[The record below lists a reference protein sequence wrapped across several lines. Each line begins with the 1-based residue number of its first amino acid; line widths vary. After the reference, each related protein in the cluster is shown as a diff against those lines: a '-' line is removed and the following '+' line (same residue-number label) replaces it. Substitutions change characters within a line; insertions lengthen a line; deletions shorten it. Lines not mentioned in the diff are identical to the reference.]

1 MKFKN
6 NNGEWQ
12 NIRVKNYGI
21 EHTPIGSMIYYPSK
35 IIPKGYLV
43 CDGSNYLIEDY
54 PLLFKAIG
62 YIGGEDVEDGYFKVP
77 DMRGNVPA
85 GYYEGLDS
93 SNPLAGDFG
102 DKVGTATHKLTRDE
116 LPEHSHSV
124 GVTTSTGGENTGS
137 YGIQQRYSN
146 SYSGNTVDERT
157 ASNNWNGVLLSGGG
171 NKAHPNVQP
180 SMLYHWLIK
189 ARNMVTLGGYTED
202 FNVDGSLNV
211 KGDLKFNDVHL
222 NDLMN
227 DIVGD
232 TVPIGA
238 VMEWD
243 SDTIPD
249 NWLLLDGRAVSRT
262 DYSELFQLYG
272 TRYGAGDGSTT
283 FNLPNRKTRVPVGK
297 DSSDSDFD
305 TLGKTGGEKKHTL
318 TEAEMPSHRHNLQT
332 NINATSF
339 GSNNSLAR
347 GSGGTTEWKG
357 NDAYIETAGSN
368 QPHNNLQPYIV
379 TNFIVKAKQSAG
391 VVANVIN
398 NLNSNSEAD
407 ALSANQGRILNDK
420 FTYSTEEKIIGKWI
434 DGKPVYQKTIA
445 GTFTDGD
452 TILSNVDT
460 MVNVY
465 GTMLTSGVWRA
476 IPYYE
481 IYNNKNFISTVR
493 RNNNSS
499 NLTVSIEV
507 EGNKVSATCRITI
520 LYTKT
525 TD

>member
-21 EHTPIGSMIYYPSK
+21 EHTPIGSMVYYPSQ

-43 CDGSNYLIEDY
+43 CDGSKYLIEDY

-62 YIGGEDVEDGYFKVP
+62 YIGGEDVEDGYFRVP

-93 SNPLAGDFG
+93 SNPLAGKFG
-102 DKVGTATHKLTRDE
+102 GKVGKATHALTIDE
-116 LPEHSHSV
+116 MPSHDHSPTSQGHEAKV
-124 GVTTSTGGENTGS
+124 AGWVWQNGVNDLIALTTSD
-137 YGIQQRYSN
+137 YWK
-146 SYSGNTVDERT
+146 SGYPIETLAVE
-157 ASNNWNGVLLSGGG
+157 G
-171 NKAHPNVQP
+171 NDKPHPNVQP
-180 SMLYHWLIK
+180 TILYHWLIK

-249 NWLLLDGRAVSRT
+249 NWLLLDGRAVSRK

-283 FNLPNRKTRVPVGK
+283 FNLPNRKTRVSVGK
-297 DSSDSDFD
+297 DSSDSDFNA
-305 TLGKTGGEKKHTL
+305 LGKTGGEKTHTL
-318 TEAEMPSHRHNLQT
+318 TVAEMPSHRHSLNT
-332 NINATSF
+332 NINATGF
-339 GSNNSLAR
+339 GTNNSLVR
-347 GSGGTTEWKG
+347 GIGGSNEWKA
-357 NDAYIETAGSN
+357 NAEYIETSGSS

-391 VVANVIN
+391 VVANVID
-398 NLNSNSEAD
+398 NLNSTSTID
-407 ALSANQGRILNDK
+407 ALSAKQGKILNDK
-420 FTYSTEEKIIGKWI
+420 FIYSTDEKIIGKWV
-434 DGKPVYQKTIA
+434 DGKPVYQKTIIGFFA
-445 GTFTDGD
+445 DGD
-452 TILSNVDT
+452 TLLTNVDT

-499 NLTVSIEV
+499 NVTVSIEV
-507 EGNKVSATCRITI
+507 EGNKVSADCRITI